1 MWNVAQVL
9 QGPTGFRWA
18 GPHQGHC
25 GQRSR
30 ANKGISKT
38 MTTAAGSGGGCAH
51 FKVGNPEATGSRRLV
66 RWARV
71 GMSFSPRARYVL
83 CGVSLLTSGPCKE
96 PPACWPAG
104 PGRGGFLR
112 GWGGPGPSWAVL
124 EGWPGQGSRP
134 SGTQAFPPPQPPRA
148 VSERGLGAACDL
160 AGG

>member
-51 FKVGNPEATGSRRLV
+51 FKVGNPEATGSRCLV

-83 CGVSLLTSGPCKE
+83 CGVSLLTSGPRKE
-96 PPACWPAG
+96 PQPAG
-104 PGRGGFLR
+104 RQGPGGVGSCGGGGDLAPPGLCWRDGRGRAHGP
-112 GWGGPGPSWAVL
+112 PGP
-124 EGWPGQGSRP
+124 RP
-134 SGTQAFPPPQPPRA
+134 SRRPSLP
-148 VSERGLGAACDL
+148 GLCQNGAWGL
-160 AGG
+160 LVT

>member
-25 GQRSR
+25 GRRSR

-38 MTTAAGSGGGCAH
+38 MTTAAGSGGSCAH
-51 FKVGNPEATGSRRLV
+51 LKVGNPEATGSRCLV

-83 CGVSLLTSGPCKE
+83 CGVSLLTSGPRKE
-96 PPACWPAG
+96 PQPAG
-104 PGRGGFLR
+104 RQ
-112 GWGGPGPSWAVL
+112 GPGGVGSCGV
-124 EGWPGQGSRP
+124 GGTWPL
-134 SGTQAFPPPQPPRA
+134 
-148 VSERGLGAACDL
+148 LGC
-160 AGG
+160 AGGMAGAGLTALRDPGLPAAPASQGCVRTGPGGCL